1 MSAPPA
7 PAGVLVVDKPAG
19 PTSHDVVAVARRA
32 LACRKVGHLGT
43 LDPPATGVLPL
54 VVGRA
59 TRLAPLFSGAG
70 KQYDAVIRLGL
81 ETDTDDIG
89 GAVVGGRDAADPGAP
104 GPPPP
109 PGAVEEAAAR
119 FVGSQLQ
126 RPPAVSAKKL
136 GGVRAYDLARRG
148 RPAAPAPVRVAVDTL
163 EVLSIDGPRVRC
175 RIACSAGFYVRALAR
190 DLGES
195 LGCGGCLETLRRERH
210 GRFTL
215 ADAVPLD
222 RLVEEGAGTAARL
235 IPIDDLLP
243 ELPGVVL
250 TDRGARRAAHGN
262 PIAPPDVLPNRGARR
277 AAHGNPIA
285 PPNVLTDRGAR
296 RAAHSNPIAPPDIA
310 PAADPPGSR
319 RPSGQRCPSPAPD
332 IAPDAGPPGG
342 ATPPPAAGRGL
353 PEGRDGGAADGP
365 GGGAPPAGHGGPG
378 GRVRLL
384 DADGRLLAIA
394 DPAAGGV
401 LHPRIVLV

>member
-43 LDPPATGVLPL
+43 LDPAATGVLPL

-70 KQYDAVIRLGL
+70 KQYEAVIRLGL
-81 ETDTDDIG
+81 ETDTGDLG
-89 GAVVGGRDAADPGAP
+89 GAVVGGRDAADPDAP

-109 PGAVEEAAAR
+109 PAAVAEAAAR
-119 FVGSQLQ
+119 FVGSQWQ
-126 RPPAVSAKKL
+126 RPPTVSAKKI

-148 RPAAPAPVRVAVDTL
+148 RPAAPAPVRVTVDAL

-215 ADAVPLD
+215 DEAVPLD
-222 RLVEEGAGTAARL
+222 RLVEGGAAVAARL

-262 PIAPPDVLPNRGARR
+262 PIAPA
-277 AAHGNPIA
+277 
-285 PPNVLTDRGAR
+285 
-296 RAAHSNPIAPPDIA
+296 DIA
-310 PAADPPGSR
+310 PAAHPRGGR
-319 RPSGQRCPSPAPD
+319 RSSGGRRPSPAPD
-332 IAPDAGPPGG
+332 VAPAADPRGG
-342 ATPPPAAGRGL
+342 TTPPPAGGRGL
-353 PEGRDGGAADGP
+353 PGGGTGGVADGTA
-365 GGGAPPAGHGGPG
+365 GRALPAGRGESAE
-378 GRVRLL
+378 RVRLV
-384 DADGRLLAIA
+384 DGTGRLLAIA
-394 DPAAGGV
+394 EPAAGGV